1 MDPSGREYT
10 LRCRKKFRREGIS
23 PLTGDEIRFSPGEGE
38 SHGWIEEIFPRRSET
53 LRPPCANLTLLVFVA
68 APVPETDWLLAD
80 RLIARA
86 FGQGL
91 KALIV
96 VNKSDL
102 SASTTTPAPASSP
115 IPASSLSPASAPL
128 ADRVRAQYAPAGI
141 PVLSVSA
148 ATGAGLSPLREAL
161 KGETACFAGQSG
173 VGKTSLLNALLGTM
187 SETGEISQRISR
199 GKNTTRSAE
208 LYLRNG
214 LRIVDSAGFNLLE
227 AEKGLAPDL
236 LKDRYPE
243 FRPFEGRCRFR
254 GCLHDREPGCA
265 VRAAAESSQPPAPP
279 PVSPVSRE
287 RWERYRLLLEELRL
301 QWDHRWE

>member
-96 VNKSDL
+96 VNKSDI
-102 SASTTTPAPASSP
+102 SASA
-115 IPASSLSPASAPL
+115 LL